1 MYYLYSSTR
10 LSMCFRKEYKCYKG
24 KDSEDCCQKRVDE
37 AVAHRTT
44 MIVLIASIVLMIL
57 ALTVKTADNS
67 VFVGQ
72 VSFASTV
79 TSIVLSVIAI
89 WMSITGERSTNE
101 IKEKVSSSVD
111 KLTETTCKSTALTD
125 DLKRTLDN
133 QNKKYDEIIEKM
145 EAVVSNVEGMNTT
158 VGSMN
163 SLLSEIGIPTNKNG
177 EEFDEQILIK
187 MANMVLESFQ
197 GSTADKGR
205 EKLKCALAFTYE
217 KKLKDTVVGVNDLV
231 DYLESQYGE
240 DEIQEAYIDT
250 GIVYVLGR
258 CGLFNK
264 VNKNDMEKLLYS

>member
-1 MYYLYSSTR
+1 
-10 LSMCFRKEYKCYKG
+10 MCFRKEYKCYKG

-89 WMSITGERSTNE
+89 WMSITGERSTSE
-101 IKEKVSSSVD
+101 IKEKVRDSVD
-111 KLTETTCKSTALTD
+111 KLTETTNQSTTLTD
-125 DLKRTLDN
+125 DLKKTLDN
-133 QNKKYDEIIEKM
+133 QNTKYDEIMVKM
-145 EAVVSNVEGMNTT
+145 ENIIKNIEGMRVT

-163 SLLSEIGIPTNKNG
+163 DLLGEIGTSAYKNNDG
-177 EEFDEQILIK
+177 VAEDEFDERELVK
-187 MANMVLESFQ
+187 MTKMVLNSFR
-197 GSTADKGR
+197 GSSADEGKKNLKTALIFVYDK
-205 EKLKCALAFTYE
+205 KS
-217 KKLKDTVVGVNDLV
+217 KDEETGVSDLV
-231 DYLESQYGE
+231 DYLEEEYGE
-240 DEIQEAYIDT
+240 DEIHQAYINT
-250 GIVYVLGR
+250 GIIYVLGR

-264 VNKNDMEKLLYS
+264 VNKENIIDL